1 MADYKHGTYGEF
13 AESIGGV
20 GTQGSTVAVYIG
32 AAPVNL
38 VRGYAKYVN
47 APVKLSNFS
56 AARRYMGYS
65 SDWANFD
72 LCEAMSTHLDN
83 AAGNAGPIVVINVL
97 DPATHKKQTQ
107 TTKELTFT
115 NGRATFES
123 DKVVLDTLVL
133 ADKVEGTDFS
143 IDYDFTRGQ
152 VILTSMK
159 TGEDAIDGKINATF
173 DEVDP
178 AAITAED
185 IIGGVTAAG
194 VYTGLGC
201 IDLIYQELGL
211 IPNLILCPKWSSTP
225 DVYNAMIKAGT
236 KINGHWDAFIYADI
250 PVLDGSAKV
259 DTIEAAIAWRTTNG
273 YNNERSK
280 VFWPQNLD
288 ALSEKIDTDNDEVAD
303 TTTRIHHA
311 SVLAAW
317 RTLLIDATHDGLP
330 METCSNKA
338 VPVVSHYFGEGST
351 NRGFDQTRANE
362 LNAAGITTTV
372 YWGGQWVLWGPH
384 SAAFKHGS
392 VTDNR
397 NIFDVSIRM
406 MMHVSNSFQ
415 QEHALVIDSP
425 MTRAMADTI
434 RMREQEKLDAWA
446 AMGAFIGTPV
456 CLFLEEDN
464 STDDLVEGSFTWY
477 SKGTTTPPFKDGTI
491 RVAYT
496 TEGFN
501 TYFEEVA

>member
-72 LCEAMSTHLDN
+72 LCEALSTHMDN
-83 AAGNAGPIVVINVL
+83 ASGNAGPIVVINVL

-115 NGRATFES
+115 NGRASFES
-123 DKVVLDTLVL
+123 DTVVLDSLVL
-133 ADKVEGTDFS
+133 ADKVVDKDFS

-152 VILTSMK
+152 VILTSLGD
-159 TGEDAIDGKINATF
+159 TVITGKINATF

-178 AAITAED
+178 SAITAED
-185 IIGGVTAAG
+185 IIGGITAG
-194 VYTGLGC
+194 GEYSGLGC

-225 DVYNAMIKAGT
+225 AVYNAMIKAGT
-236 KINGHWDAFIYADI
+236 KINGHWDAFILADI
-250 PVLDGSAKV
+250 PVLDGETKV
-259 DTIEAAIAWRTTNG
+259 DTIEAAIAWRSTNA
-273 YNNERSK
+273 YDNECSK
-280 VFWPQNLD
+280 AFWPQNKDSLG
-288 ALSEKIDTDNDEVAD
+288 N
-303 TTTRIHHA
+303 IHHA
-311 SVLAAW
+311 AVLAAW
-317 RTLLIDATHDGLP
+317 RTLLVDATHAGLP

-338 VPVVSHYFGEGST
+338 VPVVSHYFGENST

-384 SAAFKHGS
+384 TAAFNHGS
-392 VTDNR
+392 VSDNR

-406 MMHVSNSFQ
+406 MMYVSNSFQ
-415 QEHALVIDSP
+415 QEHALLIDSP

-456 CLFLEEDN
+456 CLFTEADN
-464 STDDLVEGSFTWY
+464 STAELVEGNFTWV
-477 SKGTTTPPFKDGTI
+477 SQGTTTPPFKSGTI